1 MNLMKN
7 GMLIW
12 NVVLS
17 LVAGFLLFKQFA
29 PSSGKKISGSKV
41 HGTDTLNNNRH
52 FTMAYFEMD
61 SVAGSF
67 DLVKEVK
74 TELAKKENEINAEV
88 EKLTRTFQQRYGE
101 LQNKAQAGTMSQA
114 EIDAA
119 SSELKKM
126 DDDIKTR
133 KSQLDQEY
141 SNLMVSRQN
150 DIKNKIEAFL
160 KDYNQTRNY
169 SYIISY
175 EQGLFYFRDT
185 AYNITADVVKGLNQF
200 YKKDKK

>member
-1 MNLMKN
+1 
-7 GMLIW
+7 MLLW
-12 NVVLS
+12 TVVLS
-17 LVAGFLLFKQFA
+17 LLVGFLLFKQLG
-29 PSSGKKISGSKV
+29 PSSGKKQGKTGAGQKDSV
-41 HGTDTLNNNRH
+41 NADRR

-61 SVAGSF
+61 SVAASF

-101 LQNKAQAGTMSQA
+101 LQNKAQAGSMSQA

-119 SSELKKM
+119 SQELKKM
-126 DDDIKTR
+126 DDDIKSR

-175 EQGLFYFRDT
+175 EQGLFYYRDT

>member
-1 MNLMKN
+1 MKN

-17 LVAGFLLFKQFA
+17 LVAGFLLFKQFGQ
-29 PSSGKKISGSKV
+29 SSGKKINGSKV
-41 HGTDTLNNNRH
+41 HGTDSVTNNRH
-52 FTMAYFEMD
+52 FTIAYFEMD

-74 TELAKKENEINAEV
+74 TELAKKENEINTEV
-88 EKLTRTFQQRYGE
+88 ERLTRAFQQRYGE

-114 EIDAA
+114 ELDAA
-119 SSELKKM
+119 SAEVEKLNN
-126 DDDIKTR
+126 DLKTR